1 MFLEKHEK
9 HDRLDYTAARSLV
22 VAVLSDK
29 RQRVGQRRGL
39 PPNMVKKRH
48 VTCVK
53 ARERKG

>member
-1 MFLEKHEK
+1 MFLEKHET

-53 ARERKG
+53 ARE